1 MSKKLGYT
9 LRHRVNLYE
18 YFFITPAYIITIA
31 VNAITT
37 FTVITVMNIGLVF
50 YYGSGYLKQVVETR
64 KGGGSLIFFKTKINF
79 S

>member
-1 MSKKLGYT
+1 MSKKLEYT
-9 LRHRVNLYE
+9 LRHRVKLYE
-18 YFFITPAYIITIA
+18 YFFITSAYTITIT

-50 YYGSGYLKQVVETR
+50 YYGSGYLKQIVETR

>member
-18 YFFITPAYIITIA
+18 YFFITPAYIITTA

-50 YYGSGYLKQVVETR
+50 YYGSGYLKQIVERR
-64 KGGGSLIFFKTKINF
+64 KGGGSLILFKTKINF